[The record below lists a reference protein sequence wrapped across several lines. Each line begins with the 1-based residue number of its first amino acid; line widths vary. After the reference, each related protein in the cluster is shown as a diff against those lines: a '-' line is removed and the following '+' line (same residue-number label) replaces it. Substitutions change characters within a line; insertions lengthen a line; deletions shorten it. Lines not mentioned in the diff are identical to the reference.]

1 MNRRCPDRG
10 RGARARVDVRVV
22 AIARAVDRRRR
33 DRARRARARGRA
45 RAARPRTRNTK
56 SVVARASREG
66 NFLDTVYHASR
77 PPSRSR
83 RARAFARDAP
93 MMALFARAIRARDRD
108 ARPTD
113 AAATGRCRDGAGS
126 LNPNT
131 RPRATAGDDGG
142 AKSVRPRPRA
152 GFAGR
157 LPPSNRAR
165 SARRAALRGQTSD
178 VAASRPGRRA
188 TRGEAS
194 AARAARRDDARAT
207 RPTHRTQSRGPRCAN
222 DRALKS
228 STGRR
233 DRRALEP
240 RSNRVASAR
249 ETTDARD
256 ESSRGRA
263 RVPIPSSRGAT
274 NDRDDRTSSHDAV
287 RRSGRRAT
295 PTIARASRPSPSRA
309 RASDPNRHP

>member
-1 MNRRCPDRG
+1 
-10 RGARARVDVRVV
+10 
-22 AIARAVDRRRR
+22 
-33 DRARRARARGRA
+33 
-45 RAARPRTRNTK
+45 
-56 SVVARASREG
+56 
-66 NFLDTVYHASR
+66 
-77 PPSRSR
+77 
-83 RARAFARDAP
+83 
-93 MMALFARAIRARDRD
+93 MMAPFARAIRARDRD

-240 RSNRVASAR
+240 RSNRVANAR